1 MSLKVKVLLG
11 LLLLAVAAATYFMFF
26 TATISV
32 TSQPG
37 EARVAINGQFIG
49 TTPIESHSISPGRYQ
64 VEVTHSHFAPQ
75 TEQLDI
81 SLGDH
86 MQRSYRLEAGQGVIE
101 LMSNPKGAWVEL
113 NGERL
118 AAITPTQITLTSGPH
133 RIRMGKAERRN
144 AKTDLVLKSGSTQQV
159 NLNLSM
165 DPHGSLSLKLR
176 PASAKV
182 EIIGTDI
189 KYKPGVR
196 LPMGEYSLQVSRP
209 GYVTQSKRITIQYGD
224 NTEQVTLAR
233 GYGKLKVNTE
243 PANSLVDVTPAGGDP
258 QIYVAGK
265 RLPAGKVAVTV
276 RAMGY
281 RTQTKTVSLTPA
293 GKTVNFKLKK
303 LQAVPGEV
311 LSDNLTSGGNA
322 PEMVVVPAGDFIM
335 GNANGSRQEAPTRTV
350 QLTQPFAVSKYEVSV
365 AEFLRYAK
373 DTGVTVPK
381 KLTAA
386 LAANDITEDSPM
398 VHVSHQQAT
407 KYVRWISAQTGEH
420 YRLPTEAEW
429 EYFARAGSQSAYF
442 FGDNPQQLCE
452 YANVADQTVKRRYRA
467 WTVIDC
473 NDGQDTPRKRGQYR
487 PNTFGLHDTHG
498 NVSEWVADCGLPDY
512 SSASRDGTQVG
523 QGQGCSSHGH
533 RGGSWDSGQEET
545 TNSFRKAAHGGNGD
559 RGIRLVREL

>member
-1 MSLKVKVLLG
+1 
-11 LLLLAVAAATYFMFF
+11 
-26 TATISV
+26 
-32 TSQPG
+32 
-37 EARVAINGQFIG
+37 
-49 TTPIESHSISPGRYQ
+49 
-64 VEVTHSHFAPQ
+64 
-75 TEQLDI
+75 
-81 SLGDH
+81 
-86 MQRSYRLEAGQGVIE
+86 
-101 LMSNPKGAWVEL
+101 
-113 NGERL
+113 
-118 AAITPTQITLTSGPH
+118 
-133 RIRMGKAERRN
+133 
-144 AKTDLVLKSGSTQQV
+144 
-159 NLNLSM
+159 
-165 DPHGSLSLKLR
+165 
-176 PASAKV
+176 
-182 EIIGTDI
+182 
-189 KYKPGVR
+189 
-196 LPMGEYSLQVSRP
+196 
-209 GYVTQSKRITIQYGD
+209 
-224 NTEQVTLAR
+224 
-233 GYGKLKVNTE
+233 
-243 PANSLVDVTPAGGDP
+243 
-258 QIYVAGK
+258 
-265 RLPAGKVAVTV
+265 
-276 RAMGY
+276 
-281 RTQTKTVSLTPA
+281 
-293 GKTVNFKLKK
+293 VNFKLKK

-335 GNANGSRQEAPTRTV
+335 GNADGSRQEAPTRTV

-473 NDGQDTPRKRGQYR
+473 NDGQDTPRKRGHYR